1 MILQMPHSFRWGDR
15 AGVGISKILAESV
28 YGRRQRLACY
38 VPKSGGERQI
48 RHFSS
53 ALFWC
58 TRFLLLFTWPCDWR
72 YYAHYLN
79 FIEFTSKFA
88 GKVYPYARIKQR
100 KYIKSPENLTKSVRL
115 SGLFFLPREV
125 YSRGL
130 HGITTQH
137 GKVANLW
144 LDQFWEIVRNTP
156 AGRRSESVLIHYLST
171 KSKKWIKSDSLAVT
185 AQICPVWGRYSASH
199 TDATSPA
206 NPPFGAFVGLWGGV
220 SRTT

>member
-15 AGVGISKILAESV
+15 AGVVRSKILAESV

-100 KYIKSPENLTKSVRL
+100 KYRKSPEDPTKSVRF
-115 SGLFFLPREV
+115 SGLFFSP
-125 YSRGL
+125 
-130 HGITTQH
+130 
-137 GKVANLW
+137 
-144 LDQFWEIVRNTP
+144 P
-156 AGRRSESVLIHYLST
+156 ESVFKWGTRGNRKNQERMWAYDKYHILQRFALG
-171 KSKKWIKSDSLAVT
+171 KS
-185 AQICPVWGRYSASH
+185 
-199 TDATSPA
+199 A
-206 NPPFGAFVGLWGGV
+206 NSISFF
-220 SRTT
+220 S